1 MMGRANP
8 TGRSFEIP
16 KRLVYE
22 AWKKV
27 RANDGAPGVDRVSIT
42 EFESRERDLLYK
54 LWNGMSAGSYSLRW
68 CARSRYRGIMGRGAG
83 ARGADGHRISQGR
96 ASRLWVRWS

>member
-1 MMGRANP
+1 MGRANP
-8 TGRSFEIP
+8 KGKSFEIP

-42 EFESRERDLLYK
+42 VFESRERDLLYK
-54 LWNGMSAGSYSLRW
+54 LWNRMSAGSY
-68 CARSRYRGIMGRGAG
+68 MGSSAF
-83 ARGADGHRISQGR
+83 
-96 ASRLWVRWS
+96 

>member
-1 MMGRANP
+1 MK
-8 TGRSFEIP
+8 SFEIP

-42 EFESRERDLLYK
+42 KFESREEDLLYK
-54 LWNGMSAGSYSLRW
+54 LWNRMSAGSYYFGLVNRRQ
-68 CARSRYRGIMGRGAG
+68 AAL
-83 ARGADGHRISQGR
+83 A
-96 ASRLWVRWS
+96 